1 LIDFRRNSEHILSF
15 DRGAAVGYKGGYIEG
30 QMQMITS
37 LQNERVKL
45 AHALQTQPKTRRKE
59 GKIALEGTRLVQDAY
74 QNGGHRPEF
83 VLYEPEHAD
92 RGLIDL
98 LERQRVQLYP
108 ISAEVMR
115 HLSAT
120 EQPQGIV
127 AIFPMPEMPL
137 PSQPARILVLDDIR
151 DPGNLGT
158 ILRTAAAAGVEA
170 VLLSPG
176 CVDAYNPKVLRSG
189 VGAHYRVAIAELGW
203 TAIKDACRHTTVY
216 LADMEG
222 DVTYDAANW
231 SAPWTLIIGSEA
243 HGSSEEAVRMATQRV
258 YIPMVENAESL
269 NAAIA
274 AAVILYEA
282 YKARR

>member
-1 LIDFRRNSEHILSF
+1 
-15 DRGAAVGYKGGYIEG
+15 
-30 QMQMITS
+30 MITS

-45 AHALQTQPKTRRKE
+45 ARALQTQPKTRRKE

-74 QNGGHRPEF
+74 EHSGYRPEF

-92 RGLIDL
+92 RGLIDV
-98 LERQRVQLYP
+98 LERQRVPLFP
-108 ISAEVMR
+108 ISAEVMH

-127 AIFPMPEMPL
+127 AVFPMPEPVL
-137 PSQPARILVLDDIR
+137 PSQPERILVLDDIR

-158 ILRTAAAAGVEA
+158 ILRTAAASAVEA

-176 CVDAYNPKVLRSG
+176 CVDAYNPKVLRSA
-189 VGAHYRVAIAELGW
+189 VGAHYRIAIAELGW
-203 TAIKDACRHTTVY
+203 SAIASACRATTIY

-231 SAPWTLIIGSEA
+231 RAPWTVIIGSEA
-243 HGSSEEAVRMATQRV
+243 HGSSEEAVRLAVRRV
-258 YIPMVENAESL
+258 YIPMAENAESL

-274 AAVILYEA
+274 AGVILFEA
-282 YKARR
+282 YKSRR